1 MLLHSLLLSA
11 LLSGGLDTPQ
21 SILLI
26 HTNDVH
32 GQVLPRKA
40 TWISKDQPPL
50 IGGLP
55 RLAAHV
61 RAERRKAAEQGRSM
75 LVLDG
80 GDCYQGTPEGGI
92 DNGLPFV
99 IAQAL
104 VGYDAMAI
112 GNHDY
117 DHGIDNTRRLL
128 TRGNAPFL
136 CANIRQRSDGS
147 KVEWALPYRIMD
159 LAGLRVAVVGF
170 VTVDTPNISHPETR
184 TLEFRDPARELAEL
198 KPELERQKVDWVLP
212 LTHLGIERDRELA
225 RAHPEL
231 VLIVG
236 GHSHTYLA
244 NGTREGNTLIVQTG
258 SKAGA
263 AGHVELEYRR
273 DTRSLKAVS
282 ARLVD
287 LLEEPPAADRV
298 AAVDTICEALV
309 RESDAIMS
317 AVVGEALAPIE
328 RTRDNTRSG
337 SAGNWITDLMRS
349 YSGADL
355 ALMNRGGIRTD
366 LRAGPLTRRD
376 CYEICPFD
384 NNLVVLSM
392 PGSEVEILLRRCVES
407 RNHSGVELSGGRV
420 QLRKSGDEVQ
430 LVGVQV
436 GGAAL
441 DPARVYR
448 VAVNS
453 FMANGG
459 DAYFEAGKSFPRQED
474 PILMRDLLC
483 EMLGR
488 EPRTKA
494 ATDNR
499 YETVTP

>member
-11 LLSGGLDTPQ
+11 LFSGGLEKPQ

-92 DNGLPFV
+92 DHGLPFV

-104 VGYDAMAI
+104 IGYDAMAI

-136 CANIRQRSDGS
+136 CANIRRRTDGA
-147 KVEWALPYRIMD
+147 KVDWATPYRVFE

-198 KPELERQKVDWVLP
+198 KPELRQQKIDWILP

-225 RAHPEL
+225 RAHPDL
-231 VLIVG
+231 ALIVG

-244 NGTREGNTLIVQTG
+244 TGTREGETLIVQTG

-263 AGHVELEYRR
+263 VGHVELELER
-273 DTRSLKAVS
+273 DARTVRAVS
-282 ARLVD
+282 AKLVD
-287 LLEEPPAADRV
+287 LLEEPAGPDRV
-298 AAVDTICEALV
+298 PAVDMICAALV

-317 AVVGEALAPIE
+317 AVVGEALSPIE
-328 RTRDNTRSG
+328 RTKDNTRSG

-349 YSGADL
+349 YSGADV

-392 PGSEVEILLRRCVES
+392 PGAELEILLGRCVES
-407 RNHSGVELSGGRV
+407 KNHSGVELSGARV
-420 QLRKSGDEVQ
+420 MLRRGGDGV
-430 LVGVQV
+430 LLTGVQV
-436 GGAAL
+436 GGASL
-441 DPARVYR
+441 DPKRIYR

-459 DAYFEAGKSFPRQED
+459 DAYFEAGKSFPREED
-474 PILMRDLLC
+474 PILMRDLLS
-483 EMLGR
+483 EMLRR
-488 EPRTKA
+488 EPKTKA
-494 ATDNR
+494 STENR
-499 YETVTP
+499 YELVTP

>member
-11 LLSGGLDTPQ
+11 LFSGGLEKPQ

-136 CANIRQRSDGS
+136 CANIRRRTDGA
-147 KVEWALPYRIMD
+147 KVDWATPYRVFE

-198 KPELERQKVDWVLP
+198 KPELRQQKIDWILP

-225 RAHPEL
+225 RAHPDL
-231 VLIVG
+231 ALIVG

-244 NGTREGNTLIVQTG
+244 TGAREGETLIVQTG

-263 AGHVELEYRR
+263 AGHVELEVDR
-273 DTRSLKAVS
+273 DARTVRAVS
-282 ARLVD
+282 AKLVD
-287 LLEEPPAADRV
+287 LLEEPAGADRV
-298 AAVDTICEALV
+298 PAVDMICAALV

-317 AVVGEALAPIE
+317 SVVGEALSPIE
-328 RTRDNTRSG
+328 RTKDNTRSG

-349 YSGADL
+349 YSGADV

-392 PGSEVEILLRRCVES
+392 PGAELEILLGRCVES
-407 RNHSGVELSGGRV
+407 KNHSGVELSGARV
-420 QLRKSGDEVQ
+420 MLRRGGDGV
-430 LVGVQV
+430 LLTGVQV
-436 GGAAL
+436 GGAPL
-441 DPARVYR
+441 DPKRIYR

-459 DAYFEAGKSFPRQED
+459 DAYFEAGKSFPREED
-474 PILMRDLLC
+474 PILMRDLLS
-483 EMLGR
+483 EMLRR
-488 EPRTKA
+488 EPKTKA
-494 ATDNR
+494 STENR
-499 YETVTP
+499 YELVTP

>member
-11 LLSGGLDTPQ
+11 LFSGGLEKPQ

-104 VGYDAMAI
+104 IGYDAMAI

-136 CANIRQRSDGS
+136 CANIRRRTDGA
-147 KVEWALPYRIMD
+147 KVDWATPYRVFE

-198 KPELERQKVDWVLP
+198 KPELRQQKIDWILP

-225 RAHPEL
+225 RAHPDL
-231 VLIVG
+231 ALIVG

-244 NGTREGNTLIVQTG
+244 TGTREGETLIVQTG

-263 AGHVELEYRR
+263 AGHVELEVER
-273 DTRSLKAVS
+273 DARTVRAVS
-282 ARLVD
+282 AKLVD
-287 LLEEPPAADRV
+287 LLEEPAGADRV
-298 AAVDTICEALV
+298 PAVDMICAALV

-328 RTRDNTRSG
+328 RTKDNTRSG

-349 YSGADL
+349 YSGADV

-392 PGSEVEILLRRCVES
+392 PGAELQILLGRCVES
-407 RNHSGVELSGGRV
+407 KNHSGVELSGARVLLRRGGDGV
-420 QLRKSGDEVQ
+420 QLT
-430 LVGVQV
+430 GVQV
-436 GGAAL
+436 GGAPL
-441 DPARVYR
+441 DPKRIYR

-459 DAYFEAGKSFPRQED
+459 DAYFEAGKSFPREED

-483 EMLGR
+483 EMLRR
-488 EPRTKA
+488 EPKTKA
-494 ATDNR
+494 STDNR
-499 YETVTP
+499 YELVTP